1 MYAFSSQLLNSFKF
15 DLLTAR
21 IRKTLQRKLR
31 THRKIP
37 IEKWLTKPE
46 ILFNKFD

>member
-31 THRKIP
+31 THTANPYRKMVNQTRDFIQQ
-37 IEKWLTKPE
+37 I
-46 ILFNKFD
+46 